1 MTKTKNKINIVNL
14 AEKIK
19 SNSLSTEKVKLAD
32 FFDKSVFNEWVPNPD
47 KRIQVRAETRDI
59 GRINRAINK
68 IQSSGDDSGL
78 EKLTCVRMPNDEL
91 LIINGSHTSEIEINI
106 GYTEVDAYVVDWEK
120 DLGGKLSN
128 AKQLGNL
135 LNLQDVEKVDVHDHD
150 VRNEL
155 YQLMDEKKEEGLPIT
170 PTEEELAAFVERY
183 PGVTRKTL
191 GQWMSNHSE
200 VGGRRKARITYTAAE
215 LHSAMEAY
223 KMSQKYVDYAICS
236 PIQVNHALDTG
247 LAKAFD
253 GMLHEKKR
261 KVIVLFYCG
270 NAAQVELWKD
280 ESHQF
285 ENRIKKVFK
294 EHSVYWD
301 CTIEYDMI
309 RYE

>member
-1 MTKTKNKINIVNL
+1 MANTKTKINIVKL

-19 SNSLSTEKVKLAD
+19 SNSLSTEKVKLTD

-68 IQSSGDDSGL
+68 ILSSGDDSRL

-155 YQLMDEKKEEGLPIT
+155 YQLMDERKEEGLPIT

-215 LHSAMEAY
+215 LYSAMESY
-223 KMSQKYVDYAICS
+223 RMSQKYVDYAICS

-253 GMLHEKKR
+253 GMLLEKKC
-261 KVIVLFYCG
+261 KVLVLFYCG
-270 NAAQVELWKD
+270 NAAQVEDWKD
-280 ESHQF
+280 EKHQF
-285 ENRIKKVFK
+285 ENKIKKRFK
-294 EHSVYWD
+294 EHSLYWD

>member
-1 MTKTKNKINIVNL
+1 MTKTKTKINIVNL

-19 SNSLSTEKVKLAD
+19 SNSLSTEKVKLSD

-68 IQSSGDDSGL
+68 ILSSGDDSRL

-155 YQLMDEKKEEGLPIT
+155 YQLMDERKEEGLPIT

-215 LHSAMEAY
+215 LHSAMESY
-223 KMSQKYVDYAICS
+223 RMSQKYVDYAICS

-253 GMLHEKKR
+253 GMLLEKKC
-261 KVIVLFYCG
+261 KVLVLFYCG
-270 NAAQVELWKD
+270 NAAQVEDWKD
-280 ESHQF
+280 EKHQF
-285 ENRIKKVFK
+285 ENKIK
-294 EHSVYWD
+294 
-301 CTIEYDMI
+301 
-309 RYE
+309 

>member
-1 MTKTKNKINIVNL
+1 MTKTKTKINIVNL

-91 LIINGSHTSEIEINI
+91 LIINGSHTSEIQINI

-155 YQLMDEKKEEGLPIT
+155 YQLMDERKEEGLPIT

-215 LHSAMEAY
+215 LHSAMESY
-223 KMSQKYVDYAICS
+223 RMSQKYVDYAVCS

-247 LAKAFD
+247 IQKAFD
-253 GMLHEKKR
+253 RMLIEKTR
-261 KVIVLFYCG
+261 KVIVLFYCD

-280 ESHQF
+280 EKHQL
-285 ENRIKKVFK
+285 ENRIKKRFK
-294 EHSVYWD
+294 EHSIYWE